1 MQEKHDYSKE
11 CRGGVFIFLLLLCD
25 SYLRSAPFR
34 LNAAKHWIF
43 ERAPRRLLLFDLKD
57 DEENS
62 GGAVLIKCVFA
73 SCVMPESVLFVS
85 SSVCACV
92 SLGGVYLFV
101 EGRGFHVEGRGY
113 HDEGNFFSIF

>member
-1 MQEKHDYSKE
+1 MFIRKSPEVSSCHVRLILEVGTLSIKCSKTLY
-11 CRGGVFIFLLLLCD
+11 F
-25 SYLRSAPFR
+25 
-34 LNAAKHWIF
+34 F
-43 ERAPRRLLLFDLKD
+43 ERAPRRFLLFDLKD